1 MSAAKVAVMRT
12 AADELGIS
20 ESEWRS
26 FRLAKHPDALP
37 FYVELRRTLDFEY
50 EEGKPFYLPAND
62 LAAKEFLSGRR
73 DRKLYMKL
81 TNEIVR
87 LGLIE
92 RVKDAGFTAD
102 GRRAPAQF
110 MFTSR
115 SIPRSDNL
123 VFLAAHRRKTKE
135 C

>member
-1 MSAAKVAVMRT
+1 MSIAKIAALRT

-20 ESEWRS
+20 DAEWRS
-26 FRLAKHPDALP
+26 FRLAQHPDALA
-37 FYVELRRTLDFEY
+37 FYVELRRSLRLEY

-62 LAAKEFLSGRR
+62 LAAKEFLPSRC

-81 TNEIVR
+81 TNEVVR

-92 RVKDAGFTAD
+92 RVKVAEFTAD
-102 GRRAPAQF
+102 GRRVPAQF
-110 MFTSR
+110 MFSSH

-123 VFLAAHRRKTKE
+123 VFLAAHRRANT
-135 C
+135 